1 MMDNAVTENK
11 VRDYFTAF
19 GNKDVQTLCKMFDSN
34 IHLTDSHVN
43 CKGIVE
49 VLQANQT
56 IFDNCLRITPIIDDI
71 IVDGNNVC
79 AVIDIEIMTAS
90 NDPTKDYAEDH
101 VTLKVVDLIQFN
113 DKGLIERI
121 SAYKQQEYIMDE
133 RVLKEIQLARNLA
146 REIQWVI
153 DSGGVM
159 PVQIRKQFDPLK
171 KFYDECIAEENSI
184 FY

>member
-1 MMDNAVTENK
+1 
-11 VRDYFTAF
+11 
-19 GNKDVQTLCKMFDSN
+19 
-34 IHLTDSHVN
+34 
-43 CKGIVE
+43 
-49 VLQANQT
+49 
-56 IFDNCLRITPIIDDI
+56 
-71 IVDGNNVC
+71 
-79 AVIDIEIMTAS
+79 
-90 NDPTKDYAEDH
+90 
-101 VTLKVVDLIQFN
+101 
-113 DKGLIERI
+113 
-121 SAYKQQEYIMDE
+121 MDE